1 MKKLTLPL
9 FLILF
14 SVTACASETHSEP
27 KTDVAKKEAIE
38 QEIKKTPRDIS
49 AKAKE
54 CICMKMWM
62 PVCGSDGK
70 TYGNSCEASCKGVAF
85 TQGECQAKK

>member
-1 MKKLTLPL
+1 MKKLILL
-9 FLILF
+9 ASLISL
-14 SVTACASETHSEP
+14 SACASEP
-27 KTDVAKKEAIE
+27 KPEQKTETVKNEAVE
-38 QEIKKTPRDIS
+38 NAVKNKPRDIS

-54 CICMKMWM
+54 CICIKMWM

-70 TYGNSCEASCKGVAF
+70 TYGNSCEANCKGVAF